1 MIQDVLNIC
10 KYIYNND
17 RIEQLKLKL
26 NEGKSLDEAILECDF
41 NKTFKEYFNFF
52 ELKIIYLKQLYKV
65 LIFVNQKILPL

>member
-1 MIQDVLNIC
+1 MNEEYRFLETIANFLEQGYLIQDVLNIC

-26 NEGKSLDEAILECDF
+26 NEGK
-41 NKTFKEYFNFF
+41 
-52 ELKIIYLKQLYKV
+52 LKIIYLKQLYKV